1 MKTFIAVYRGNTVTS
16 ARLIA
21 LSAEPTLVADITARI
36 LQEHAIDHFD
46 PVVENLERG
55 RRAALQLIEKE
66 AIDGSPS

>member
-21 LSAEPTLVADITARI
+21 LSAEPILVADVSARI
-36 LQEHAIDHFD
+36 LQEHLIDHAD

-66 AIDGSPS
+66 AIDSIP